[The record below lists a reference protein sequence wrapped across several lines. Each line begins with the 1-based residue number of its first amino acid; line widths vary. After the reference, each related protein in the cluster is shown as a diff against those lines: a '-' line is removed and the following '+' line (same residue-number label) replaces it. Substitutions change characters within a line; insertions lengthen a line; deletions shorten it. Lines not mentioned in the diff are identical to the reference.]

1 MNQKSGKP
9 GKASEIRTF
18 QNLTETANSTCKT
31 IPDPFLLYQFFPFFP
46 ELTAEADASAVEFFK
61 SQKKKINKCLHF
73 GNICAIMVKNTK
85 ITQEVPMKE
94 LNETQRKMY
103 EYLAEQAQRGVMP
116 TVREIGSHVGLK
128 STGSVQ
134 RYLERLEE
142 AGYIERD
149 PMLSRSIRV
158 KGEKQPTV
166 QVPLLGTVTAG
177 MPILAHES
185 IEGYVP
191 FMCTGGNDK
200 SLFALRVRGDSMV
213 NAGILSGDII
223 IAEKTPTAANGEIV
237 VALLEDEATVKRFY
251 KENGHFR
258 LQPENDDYAPIISD
272 EVIVLG
278 RVISLMRSYN

>member
-1 MNQKSGKP
+1 M
-9 GKASEIRTF
+9 
-18 QNLTETANSTCKT
+18 
-31 IPDPFLLYQFFPFFP
+31 
-46 ELTAEADASAVEFFK
+46 
-61 SQKKKINKCLHF
+61 
-73 GNICAIMVKNTK
+73 
-85 ITQEVPMKE
+85 PMKE
-94 LNETQRKMY
+94 LNETQKRIY
-103 EYLAEQAQRGVMP
+103 EYLAEQAQSGKVP
-116 TVREIGSHVGLK
+116 SVREIGKHVGLH

-158 KGEKQPTV
+158 RGEKQPTV

-177 MPILAHES
+177 MPILAFEA

-191 FMCTGGNDK
+191 FAGNANEK

-213 NAGILSGDII
+213 NAGILNGDII
-223 IAEKTPTAANGEIV
+223 IAEKTPVAMNGEIV

-251 KENGHFR
+251 KEDGHFR
-258 LQPENDDYAPIISD
+258 LQPENDDYAPIITD

-278 RVISLMRSYN
+278 RVISLIRNY